1 MKARQGYKLV
11 KTIYQRYEEIP
22 EDWNFKKISEIG
34 KIVGGGTPDTK
45 NEEYWN
51 GDVSWLVPQE
61 LTGLAGNYIEKSE
74 RTITKKGLEKSSAK
88 PLPVGTVLLT
98 SRATV
103 GECAI
108 AKKPMTTNQGFQN
121 IICNDNYDNLFVLY
135 LLQHNKYRLIRLAQ
149 GTTFLEINK
158 KNVGKV
164 ELSFPNKK
172 QEQQKIG

>member
-1 MKARQGYKLV
+1 MSVGNARQGYMLV

-74 RTITKKGLEKSSAK
+74 RTITKKGLEERS
-88 PLPVGTVLLT
+88 
-98 SRATV
+98 
-103 GECAI
+103 
-108 AKKPMTTNQGFQN
+108 
-121 IICNDNYDNLFVLY
+121 
-135 LLQHNKYRLIRLAQ
+135 
-149 GTTFLEINK
+149 
-158 KNVGKV
+158 
-164 ELSFPNKK
+164 
-172 QEQQKIG
+172 